1 VESIRPRGAIVVRKD
16 HFQDSCL
23 YDWSVLV
30 MIEIMSFTT
39 KHEEQQKENINKGG
53 TFHVKREIQALA
65 FSLLLL
71 GQCLRVIVLLF
82 LLFLR
87 MFFFFFLMF

>member
-1 VESIRPRGAIVVRKD
+1 
-16 HFQDSCL
+16 
-23 YDWSVLV
+23 

-53 TFHVKREIQALA
+53 TFYVKREIQALA
-65 FSLLLL
+65 FPLLLL

-82 LLFLR
+82 LLLLR
-87 MFFFFFLMF
+87 IVFFFFFYLFLKIT